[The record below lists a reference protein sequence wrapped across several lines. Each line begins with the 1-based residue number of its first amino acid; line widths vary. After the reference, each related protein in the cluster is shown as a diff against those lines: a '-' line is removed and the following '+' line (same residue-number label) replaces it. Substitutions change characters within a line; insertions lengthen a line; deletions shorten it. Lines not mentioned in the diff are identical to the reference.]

1 MSEEMIKRINELA
14 RIKKEIGLTP
24 EQEQEQKQLYRQ
36 YIEYIK
42 GGVRAA
48 LDKAQAQKQALP
60 VPAAIPIVN
69 IAINPSATRRAC

>member
-42 GGVRAA
+42 E
-48 LDKAQAQKQALP
+48 LLKDITP
-60 VPAAIPIVN
+60 TP
-69 IAINPSATRRAC
+69 

>member
-14 RIKKEIGLTP
+14 RIKKEICLTP

-48 LDKAQAQKQALP
+48 LDKAQAQKAS
-60 VPAAIPIVN
+60 
-69 IAINPSATRRAC
+69 PSCSCGHPNCKHSH